1 MKTTTLLALS
11 LAAALPLS
19 AQTTAPKPTVHVATV
34 HAKPSF
40 SGCITVPP
48 VSPKIPALPPDAPCV
63 KSLYTLTAVPTTK
76 LDYVSPLVNPA
87 IKESLE
93 PAGGTFSLLYVDT
106 KVGTGD
112 AIKPK
117 QWLTVHYTGYLVDGT
132 KFDSSLD
139 RNEPISFPYGQGRVI
154 PGWDT
159 GFEGMHIGG
168 KRRLYIPYELAY
180 GEKGR
185 PPVIPAKAE
194 LIFDMEL
201 ISQSDEQPKPAPKPA
216 PPAPPTPP
224 AEAKPAAATPPP
236 ASATP
241 PPTAGGAAPS
251 PSSMPG
257 MKTPPADTKPAT
269 PPPPPADKPK
279 Q

>member
-1 MKTTTLLALS
+1 MKTKSLLTLS

-19 AQTTAPKPTVHVATV
+19 AQTTAPKPAVHVGTAVV
-34 HAKPSF
+34 HHTAPSY

-48 VSPKIPALPPDAPCV
+48 VSPKIPALPSDAPCV

-76 LDYVSPLVNPA
+76 LDYVSPLVNPL

-93 PAGGTFSLLYVDT
+93 PVSGTYSLLYVDT

-139 RNEPISFPYGQGRVI
+139 RGEPISFPYGQGRVI

-159 GFEGMHIGG
+159 GFEGMKIGG

-216 PPAPPTPP
+216 PPTPPTPP
-224 AEAKPAAATPPP
+224 PAAAKPADA
-236 ASATP
+236 
-241 PPTAGGAAPS
+241 
-251 PSSMPG
+251 
-257 MKTPPADTKPAT
+257 KPAT
-269 PPPPPADKPK
+269 PPPPADAKPATPPAAPATPPPAPADKPK

>member
-1 MKTTTLLALS
+1 MKTTSLLTLS

-19 AQTTAPKPTVHVATV
+19 AQTAQPHPNPTPSPAKGVVHHTT
-34 HAKPSF
+34 SSY
-40 SGCITVPP
+40 SGCITAPP
-48 VSPKIPALPPDAPCV
+48 VSPKIPALPAGAPCV
-63 KSLYTLTAVPTTK
+63 KSLYTLTAVPTMR
-76 LDYVSPLVNPA
+76 LDYVSPLVNPL

-93 PAGGTFSLLYVDT
+93 PVSGTYSLLYVDT
-106 KVGTGD
+106 KIGTGD

-117 QWLTVHYTGYLVDGT
+117 QWLTVHYTGYLADGT

-139 RNEPISFPYGQGRVI
+139 RGEPISFPYGQGRVI
-154 PGWDT
+154 TGWDT
-159 GFEGMHIGG
+159 GFEGMKIGG

-185 PPVIPAKAE
+185 PPVIPAKSE

-201 ISQSDEQPKPAPKPA
+201 ISQSDEQPKPKTPQ
-216 PPAPPTPP
+216 APPTPP
-224 AEAKPAAATPPP
+224 PAAAKPADAKPATPPP
-236 ASATP
+236 PPPPPADAKPATP
-241 PPTAGGAAPS
+241 PAAS
-251 PSSMPG
+251 
-257 MKTPPADTKPAT
+257 AT

>member
-1 MKTTTLLALS
+1 MKTTSLLTLS

-19 AQTTAPKPTVHVATV
+19 AQTTTPKPAVHVGTAVV
-34 HAKPSF
+34 HHTAPSF

-48 VSPKIPALPPDAPCV
+48 VSPKIPALPADAPCV

-93 PAGGTFSLLYVDT
+93 PVAGTYSLLYVDT

-139 RNEPISFPYGQGRVI
+139 RGEPISFPYGQGRVI

-159 GFEGMHIGG
+159 GFEGMKIGG

-216 PPAPPTPP
+216 PPTPPTPP
-224 AEAKPAAATPPP
+224 PAAPADAKPAAATPPP
-236 ASATP
+236 P
-241 PPTAGGAAPS
+241 P
-251 PSSMPG
+251 
-257 MKTPPADTKPAT
+257 PPADAKPAT
-269 PPPPPADKPK
+269 PPAAPATPPPAPADKPK

>member
-1 MKTTTLLALS
+1 MKTTLLALS
-11 LAAALPLS
+11 LATALPLS
-19 AQTTAPKPTVHVATV
+19 AQTTPAAKPVVHTAVHHTAIGGGCVTTPTVSEKV
-34 HAKPSF
+34 
-40 SGCITVPP
+40 
-48 VSPKIPALPPDAPCV
+48 PALPAGSPCV
-63 KSLYTLTAVPTTK
+63 KELYKLTRMPEVK
-76 LDYVSPLVNPA
+76 LDYVSPLISPA
-87 IKESLE
+87 VREGLA
-93 PAGGTFSLLYVDT
+93 PAAGTFSLLYVDT
-106 KVGTGD
+106 KVGTGEL
-112 AIKPK
+112 IKPH
-117 QWLTVHYTGYLVDGT
+117 QWLTVHYTGYLADGS

-201 ISQSDEQPKPAPKPA
+201 ISQSEEQPKPKA

-224 AEAKPAAATPPP
+224 PAPAKPATVPP
-236 ASATP
+236 SGK
-241 PPTAGGAAPS
+241 PTTA
-251 PSSMPG
+251 
-257 MKTPPADTKPAT
+257 
-269 PPPPPADKPK
+269 PADKPAPPTGANK

>member
-1 MKTTTLLALS
+1 MKTTSLLTLS

-19 AQTTAPKPTVHVATV
+19 AQTTPAKPAVHVTTV
-34 HAKPSF
+34 HAKPSY

-48 VSPKIPALPPDAPCV
+48 VSPKIPALPADAPCV

-76 LDYVSPLVNPA
+76 LDYVSPLVNPL

-93 PAGGTFSLLYVDT
+93 PVGGTYSLLYTDT
-106 KVGTGD
+106 KIGTGD

-216 PPAPPTPP
+216 PPTPPTPP

-236 ASATP
+236 P
-241 PPTAGGAAPS
+241 PPP
-251 PSSMPG
+251 
-257 MKTPPADTKPAT
+257 PPADAAKPAAPAT
-269 PPPPPADKPK
+269 PPPPPPADKPK

>member
-1 MKTTTLLALS
+1 MKTTLLALS
-11 LAAALPLS
+11 LATALPLS
-19 AQTTAPKPTVHVATV
+19 AQTPAPKPVVHTPV
-34 HAKPSF
+34 HHTAIGG
-40 SGCITVPP
+40 GCITIPKI
-48 VSPKIPALPPDAPCV
+48 SEKIPALPAASPCV
-63 KSLYTLTAVPTTK
+63 KALYTLTRVPDVK
-76 LDYVSPLVNPA
+76 LDYVSPLISPA
-87 IKESLE
+87 VREGLAPISS
-93 PAGGTFSLLYVDT
+93 TFSLLYVDT
-106 KVGTGD
+106 KIGTGD
-112 AIKPK
+112 AIKPH
-117 QWLTVHYTGYLVDGT
+117 QWLTVHYTGYLADGS

-168 KRRLYIPYELAY
+168 KRRLYIPFELAY

-201 ISQSDEQPKPAPKPA
+201 VSQSDEQPKPKA

-224 AEAKPAAATPPP
+224 PAP
-236 ASATP
+236 A
-241 PPTAGGAAPS
+241 
-251 PSSMPG
+251 
-257 MKTPPADTKPAT
+257 KPAT
-269 PPPPPADKPK
+269 PPPPPADKPATAPADKPAPPTAAPK

>member
-1 MKTTTLLALS
+1 MKTTTLFSLS
-11 LAAALPLS
+11 LAAAIPLS
-19 AQTTAPKPTVHVATV
+19 AQTTAPKPTVHVGTTAVHHTTTV
-34 HAKPSF
+34 HTSTSY
-40 SGCITVPP
+40 SGCITAPV
-48 VSPKIPALPPDAPCV
+48 VSPKVPALPADAPCV
-63 KSLYTLTAVPTTK
+63 KSLYTLTAVPTMK

-87 IKESLE
+87 IKETLE
-93 PAGGTFSLLYVDT
+93 PASGTYSLLYVDT
-106 KVGTGD
+106 RVGTGE
-112 AIKPK
+112 ALKPK
-117 QWLTVHYTGYLVDGT
+117 QWLTVHYTGYLADGT

-139 RNEPISFPYGQGRVI
+139 RSEPISFPYGQGRVI

-168 KRRLYIPYELAY
+168 KRRLYIPFELAY

-216 PPAPPTPP
+216 PPAGTP
-224 AEAKPAAATPPP
+224 AATPAPATPP

-241 PPTAGGAAPS
+241 PS
-251 PSSMPG
+251 
-257 MKTPPADTKPAT
+257 
-269 PPPPPADKPK
+269 PPPTSTPK
-279 Q
+279 K